1 MAVRQK
7 FAQSIVLMQS
17 AKIFTV
23 GLSFSLVTGLYAC
36 GKQVNPGINLKNF
49 HIGANV
55 TQIQK
60 ITPKNRDTTV
70 YIQGKVEK
78 AAPLIKKK
86 AYQINDSTGKIWVI
100 TNQGNFQVGEQVVL
114 RGNVQYQSV
123 PLSGKEYGEVYLEEK

>member
-1 MAVRQK
+1 MQK
-7 FAQSIVLMQS
+7 FVQFIALMPP

-36 GKQVNPGINLKNF
+36 GKGVNSGINLKNF
-49 HIGANV
+49 NIGTNV
-55 TQIQK
+55 AQIQK
-60 ITPKNRDTTV
+60 ITKKNQDTTI

-78 AAPLIKKK
+78 YAPLIKKK

-114 RGNVQYQSV
+114 KGNVQYQSV
-123 PLSGKEYGEVYLEEK
+123 PLAGKEYGEVYLEEK

>member
-1 MAVRQK
+1 MQK
-7 FAQSIVLMQS
+7 FAQSVALMPP

-36 GKQVNPGINLKNF
+36 GKRQNSGINLQNF
-49 HIGANV
+49 NIGANV

-60 ITPKNRDTTV
+60 ITQKNQDTTV

-78 AAPLIKKK
+78 YAPLIKKK
-86 AYQINDSTGKIWVI
+86 SYQINDSTGKIWVI

-114 RGNVQYQSV
+114 KGNVQYQSV
-123 PLSGKEYGEVYLEEK
+123 PLAGKEYGEVYLEEK